1 MDVCFTSWTLRWL
14 QFNVKKNKIDVNIGY
29 GTVVFFVGELPVL
42 VPNCIDNLRAAPPSF
57 ILRLKVMNSLILLP
71 LYSRPPYTYRIV
83 DIHRVFWDTLYVFI
97 EIRGNAQNEILQS
110 SHNLKK
116 KSTNFLL
123 KSKT

>member
-71 LYSRPPYTYRIV
+71 LNSRPPYTYRIV
-83 DIHRVFWDTLYVFI
+83 DIYVFI